1 MRFRRR
7 GSARRSHL
15 CGGCGRG
22 GGESG
27 SVGGREVVV
36 EAGAG
41 AGAGVV
47 VVVVVAVAVAVAVVV
62 VVVVAVN
69 PKPFVPC
76 PSQVSQSPREEGR
89 QEYGFAAW
97 ACQSVMW
104 LAARQTLAEAV
115 PWPPRVPEPELAVL
129 HVRPFW
135 HLILEVLASMDTLPE
150 EGLYLDDA
158 EEYACAN
165 HQKFQQPRTR
175 RKLRRQKAILEGA
188 AAAAPPGLA
197 AEAVKGMWVLDE
209 DYEESPFKEVDV
221 SPTGQCGRQ
230 R

>member
-47 VVVVVAVAVAVAVVV
+47 VVVAGV

-115 PWPPRVPEPELAVL
+115 PWPPRVPELAVL

-158 EEYACAN
+158 E
-165 HQKFQQPRTR
+165 
-175 RKLRRQKAILEGA
+175 
-188 AAAAPPGLA
+188 
-197 AEAVKGMWVLDE
+197 D
-209 DYEESPFKEVDV
+209 
-221 SPTGQCGRQ
+221 
-230 R
+230 